1 MNMDDPR
8 SFVGHLSD
16 PAAELRAAFFAAKAH
31 GSQRYGNGSYTDHLF
46 DVRQVMWDHRIGGAP
61 AVAALLHD
69 TIEDTDTTREDIA
82 KLFGDYTAALVWA
95 VSGMP
100 KDTPRRVRKADAYA
114 KICAMPAAI
123 VVIAGGPDRQRREL
137 RAGEEVRPLRD
148 VQERAGGVRGVAPRH
163 QGGRALPGDGL
174 ASPSALRE
182 GKRWLSLVRRVSSWR
197 EVEQTVRQWLG

>member
-100 KDTPRRVRKADAYA
+100 KGAPRRVRKADAYA
-114 KICAMPAAI
+114 KIRAMPAAI
-123 VVIAGGPDRQRREL
+123 VVKLADRIANVQSCVLALPHEHEKKRGLFKMYASEQEEFEELLRVTKADVLYPEMVSHLRRL
-137 RAGEEVRPLRD
+137 F
-148 VQERAGGVRGVAPRH
+148 VRGS
-163 QGGRALPGDGL
+163 DG
-174 ASPSALRE
+174 
-182 GKRWLSLVRRVSSWR
+182 
-197 EVEQTVRQWLG
+197 